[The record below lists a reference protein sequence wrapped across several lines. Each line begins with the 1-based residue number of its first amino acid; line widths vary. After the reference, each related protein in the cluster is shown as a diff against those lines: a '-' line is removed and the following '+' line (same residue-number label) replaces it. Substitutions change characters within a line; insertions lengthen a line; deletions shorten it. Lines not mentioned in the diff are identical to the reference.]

1 MVLLVLQVE
10 IQCPADCL
18 DAIHLVLQR
27 RRGHVTKDQARP
39 GTPFY
44 TVQGYIPVID
54 SFGFETDLRAYTQ
67 VTTHHPAS
75 QPASRVK
82 RGG

>member
-1 MVLLVLQVE
+1 MPPQVE

-18 DAIHLVLQR
+18 DAIHQVLQR
-27 RRGHVTKDQARP
+27 RRGHITRDQARP

-67 VTTHHPAS
+67 VPRPSSLYISSLLHTSHS
-75 QPASRVK
+75 
-82 RGG
+82 